1 MREDGSRSQN
11 SRTFFNSFN
20 SLRYRKTSY
29 SIDLCPRDLIT
40 KSWRQRSRSYEK
52 TVQFW
57 IGHRTAAVS
66 MKKTSVAAADYSTI
80 RLRRPSLSD
89 SICLLDNM
97 HGQRPNFHPIFT
109 LHSLFITDILSAA
122 HQNGAVTGWAGGRQL
137 YMWKFFFSQ
146 FFLFHFSCTTSKHY
160 EWKFQANPA
169 QKLRKKLS
177 YCCSRNDTAILQL
190 QACCVSLYTL
200 LRRVTIVLVVD

>member
-137 YMWKFFFSQ
+137 YMWKFFFLN
-146 FFLFHFSCTTSKHY
+146 FFYFIFHAQQVNTTNESSKPIQH
-160 EWKFQANPA
+160 
-169 QKLRKKLS
+169 
-177 YCCSRNDTAILQL
+177 RNYARNSATVA
-190 QACCVSLYTL
+190 
-200 LRRVTIVLVVD
+200 RVTIRPSCSYRLAVLACIRY